1 MRVSC
6 EPPSPNLYFFDGSIE
21 IEEGLSNQLTQANLS
36 LTQFIPRGALVQ
48 NCQMVAAV
56 VYTGKDSKIILNQ
69 GHYSYKYS
77 SMEETMNK
85 IISLQIV

>member
-6 EPPSPNLYFFDGSIE
+6 ESPNSNLYYFDGTIQIEDSDGSI
-21 IEEGLSNQLTQANLS
+21 QANLG

-48 NCQMVAAV
+48 NCQMVAVV
-56 VYTGKDSKIILNQ
+56 VYTGQDSKIILNQ

-77 SMEETMNK
+77 SMEEKLNK